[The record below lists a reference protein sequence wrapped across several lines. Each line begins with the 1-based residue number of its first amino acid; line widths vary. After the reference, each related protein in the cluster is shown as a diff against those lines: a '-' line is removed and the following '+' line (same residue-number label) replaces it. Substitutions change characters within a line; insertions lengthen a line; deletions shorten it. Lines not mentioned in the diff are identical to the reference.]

1 MTSQNETLWKL
12 TLEWMS
18 AGLANAVSSAVLN
31 PMDVAKTRMQ
41 AIQLSQT
48 NGNNSVSLIRTLSV
62 LFQESGALGL
72 WKPGLGASM
81 IREML
86 YSGPRAGFYVP
97 VRNYFN
103 VVFDHDRSDNPGDNI
118 SSKICAALVTG
129 MFHFNIHRNF
139 THMLVMINRYPRST
153 DRKSN

>member
-103 VVFDHDRSDNPGDNI
+103 VIFDRDRSDDNPGNNI

-129 MFHFNIHRNF
+129 IAFHIHR
-139 THMLVMINRYPRST
+139 
-153 DRKSN
+153 